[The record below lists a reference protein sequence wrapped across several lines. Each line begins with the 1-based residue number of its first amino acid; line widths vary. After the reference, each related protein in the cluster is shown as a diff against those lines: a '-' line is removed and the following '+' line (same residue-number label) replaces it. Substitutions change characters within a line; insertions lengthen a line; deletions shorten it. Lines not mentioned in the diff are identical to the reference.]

1 LAITRP
7 EPASALRFMKL
18 RRVISVDFSS
28 ADMGDL
34 ALQWASRPFYRE
46 LGLTILTLSKIL
58 GPNRAVGWDYLGTSK
73 L

>member
-1 LAITRP
+1 
-7 EPASALRFMKL
+7 
-18 RRVISVDFSS
+18 
-28 ADMGDL
+28 MGDL

>member
-1 LAITRP
+1 
-7 EPASALRFMKL
+7 MNV
-18 RRVISVDFSS
+18 RRVISEDFSS
-28 ADMGDL
+28 VDMGSL